1 MKATTTGPS
10 PPVQRSCAGLTSSP
24 SRLPQG
30 ATASHETRTGGDAP
44 IDPTERILRAA
55 VDCYTHFG
63 VSRTTTTEVA
73 RVAGVSRGTVYRYF
87 PGPRALHDAVVNLMA
102 QDVQQQVESAAKPE
116 QTLEGFVATLFEVFA
131 AHQVSTRVR
140 QHLLEER
147 ETISWAM
154 YQTDEDKT
162 RRFIRRLLR
171 DRMHAARAR
180 GELDPGL
187 SDGDITEA
195 VWMAVRSMTSM
206 RSSPAVDLDDPP
218 EVGRWFSRSIFR
230 GLSAR

>member
-1 MKATTTGPS
+1 MP
-10 PPVQRSCAGLTSSP
+10 RSCTGLTSLPSP
-24 SRLPQG
+24 LPQADTNG
-30 ATASHETRTGGDAP
+30 RETASGGDAP
-44 IDPTERILRAA
+44 VDQTERILRAA

-102 QDVQQQVESAAKPE
+102 QDVQQRVEAAARPE
-116 QTLEGFVATLFEVFA
+116 QTLEGFVATLFEVLA
-131 AHQVSTRVR
+131 AHQVSIRVR
-140 QHLLEER
+140 QHLVEER
-147 ETISWAM
+147 ETISWAV

-162 RRFIRRLLR
+162 RRFIKRLLR
-171 DRMHAARAR
+171 DRLHAARAR
-180 GELDPGL
+180 GELDPEL
-187 SDGDITEA
+187 SDGDVTEV

-206 RSSPAVDLDDPP
+206 RSSPVVDLEDPW